1 MQIFEITQKSVTN
14 EVNAGAVAAALAN
27 RARTAVLQKAGVTD
41 PGDNSTPYGD
51 TRERAA
57 QQAEPAIKEQA
68 KTRVNAWQ
76 QAIAQ
81 LCQREGKDNVA
92 QLSANSKTILMRSL
106 VQQLHDPMM
115 RGLIRDYTTL
125 ASAVSSAPDIQAA
138 AAGII
143 QSISQAISAIES
155 NLNDASSTW
164 IDDAKSEEQR
174 QYNNWLMLCRG
185 AYQAMALLQFE
196 GGRDIAVKAPA
207 LRQVAGN
214 WQLHRLMLNAANP
227 AHKLLIDMSN
237 QLVAAG
243 VAPNVS
249 ITPGG
254 DYYVG
259 TSLLDPANP
268 ADQTIIN
275 LIKANLP

>member
-14 EVNAGAVAAALAN
+14 EVNFGAVGAALAN

-51 TRERAA
+51 TRGRAA
-57 QQAEPAIKEQA
+57 QQVDLAIQEQA
-68 KTRVNAWQ
+68 KARVNAWQ

-81 LCQREGKDNVA
+81 LCQREGRDNVA

-106 VQQLHDPMM
+106 VQQLHDTLL

-125 ASAVSSAPDIQAA
+125 ASAVSQEPSIQADA
-138 AAGII
+138 VKTT
-143 QSISQAISAIES
+143 QNISQAISAIER

-185 AYQAMALLQFE
+185 AYEAMALLQFE

-214 WQLHRLMLNAANP
+214 WQLDRLMLNDANP

-243 VAPNVS
+243 VAPNIS

-254 DYYVG
+254 DFYVG
-259 TSLLDPANP
+259 TSLLNPAAP

>member
-14 EVNAGAVAAALAN
+14 EVNFGAVGAALAN

-51 TRERAA
+51 TRGRAA
-57 QQAEPAIKEQA
+57 QQVDLAIQEQA
-68 KTRVNAWQ
+68 KARVNAWQ

-81 LCQREGKDNVA
+81 LCQREGRDNVA

-106 VQQLHDPMM
+106 VQQLHDTLL

-125 ASAVSSAPDIQAA
+125 ASAVSQEPSIQADA
-138 AAGII
+138 VKTT
-143 QSISQAISAIES
+143 QNISQAISAIER

-185 AYQAMALLQFE
+185 AYRAMALLQFE

-214 WQLHRLMLNAANP
+214 WQLDRLMLNDANP

-243 VAPNVS
+243 VAPNIS

-254 DYYVG
+254 DFYVG
-259 TSLLDPANP
+259 TSLLNPAAP

>member
-1 MQIFEITQKSVTN
+1 
-14 EVNAGAVAAALAN
+14 
-27 RARTAVLQKAGVTD
+27 
-41 PGDNSTPYGD
+41 
-51 TRERAA
+51 
-57 QQAEPAIKEQA
+57 
-68 KTRVNAWQ
+68 
-76 QAIAQ
+76 
-81 LCQREGKDNVA
+81 
-92 QLSANSKTILMRSL
+92 
-106 VQQLHDPMM
+106 
-115 RGLIRDYTTL
+115 
-125 ASAVSSAPDIQAA
+125 
-138 AAGII
+138 
-143 QSISQAISAIES
+143 
-155 NLNDASSTW
+155 
-164 IDDAKSEEQR
+164 
-174 QYNNWLMLCRG
+174 MLCRS
-185 AYQAMALLQFE
+185 AYRAMALLQFE

-207 LRQVAGN
+207 LLQVAGN

>member
-14 EVNAGAVAAALAN
+14 EVNVGAVSAALAN
-27 RARTAVLQKAGVTD
+27 RARTAVLQKANVTD

-51 TRERAA
+51 TRGRAA
-57 QQAEPAIKEQA
+57 QQVELAIQEQA

-81 LCQREGKDNVA
+81 LCQREGRDNVS
-92 QLSANSKTILMRSL
+92 QLSANSKTILKRSL
-106 VQQLHDPMM
+106 VQQLHENMM
-115 RGLIRDYTTL
+115 RSLIRDYTTL
-125 ASAVSSAPDIQAA
+125 PSVVSSDPGIQAEA
-138 AAGII
+138 VDVV
-143 QSISQAISAIES
+143 QNLTQAITAIEN

-164 IDDAKSEEQR
+164 IDDAKSEEKR

-196 GGRDIAVKAPA
+196 GGRDIAVKAPT
-207 LRQVAGN
+207 LRQVSGS
-214 WQLHRLMLNAANP
+214 WQLDRLMLNAADP
-227 AHKLLIDMSN
+227 AHKLLIDLSN
-237 QLVAAG
+237 NLVASG
-243 VAPNVS
+243 VAPNIS
-249 ITPGG
+249 ITPTG

-268 ADQTIIN
+268 AAQAIIN

>member
-51 TRERAA
+51 TRGRAA
-57 QQAEPAIKEQA
+57 QQVDLAIQEQA
-68 KTRVNAWQ
+68 KARVNAWQ

-81 LCQREGKDNVA
+81 LCQREGRDNVA

-106 VQQLHDPMM
+106 VQQLHDTLL

-125 ASAVSSAPDIQAA
+125 ASAVSQEPSIQADA
-138 AAGII
+138 VKTT
-143 QSISQAISAIES
+143 QNISQAISAIER

-174 QYNNWLMLCRG
+174 QYNNWLMLCRS

-196 GGRDIAVKAPA
+196 GGRDIAIKAPA

-214 WQLHRLMLNAANP
+214 WQLDRLMLNDANP

-243 VAPNVS
+243 VAPNIS

-254 DYYVG
+254 DFYVG
-259 TSLLDPANP
+259 TSLLNPAAP

>member
-14 EVNAGAVAAALAN
+14 EVNFGAVGAALAN

-81 LCQREGKDNVA
+81 LCQREGRDNVA

-106 VQQLHDPMM
+106 VQQLHEVMM

-125 ASAVSSAPDIQAA
+125 SSAVSSAPDIQAA
-138 AAGII
+138 AVGIT
-143 QSISQAISAIES
+143 QSISQAISAIER

-164 IDDAKSEEQR
+164 INDAKSEEQS

-185 AYQAMALLQFE
+185 AYAKSMIDVL
-196 GGRDIAVKAPA
+196 
-207 LRQVAGN
+207 
-214 WQLHRLMLNAANP
+214 AA
-227 AHKLLIDMSN
+227 
-237 QLVAAG
+237 
-243 VAPNVS
+243 
-249 ITPGG
+249 
-254 DYYVG
+254 
-259 TSLLDPANP
+259 
-268 ADQTIIN
+268 
-275 LIKANLP
+275 

>member
-14 EVNAGAVAAALAN
+14 EVNFGAVGAALAN

-51 TRERAA
+51 TRGRAA
-57 QQAEPAIKEQA
+57 QQVDLAIQEQA
-68 KTRVNAWQ
+68 KARVNAWQ

-81 LCQREGKDNVA
+81 LCQREGRDNVA

-125 ASAVSSAPDIQAA
+125 ASAVSQEPSIQADA
-138 AAGII
+138 VKTT
-143 QSISQAISAIES
+143 QNISQAISAIER

-174 QYNNWLMLCRG
+174 QYNNWLMLCRS

-196 GGRDIAVKAPA
+196 GGRDIAIKAPA

-214 WQLHRLMLNAANP
+214 WQLDRLMLNDANP

-243 VAPNVS
+243 VAPNIS

-254 DYYVG
+254 DFYVG
-259 TSLLDPANP
+259 TSLLNPAAP

>member
-1 MQIFEITQKSVTN
+1 
-14 EVNAGAVAAALAN
+14 
-27 RARTAVLQKAGVTD
+27 
-41 PGDNSTPYGD
+41 
-51 TRERAA
+51 
-57 QQAEPAIKEQA
+57 
-68 KTRVNAWQ
+68 
-76 QAIAQ
+76 
-81 LCQREGKDNVA
+81 
-92 QLSANSKTILMRSL
+92 MRSL
-106 VQQLHDPMM
+106 VQQLHDTLL

-125 ASAVSSAPDIQAA
+125 ASAVSQEPSIQADA
-138 AAGII
+138 VKTT
-143 QSISQAISAIES
+143 QNISQAISAIER

-174 QYNNWLMLCRG
+174 QYNNWLMLCRS

-196 GGRDIAVKAPA
+196 GGRDIAIKAPA

-214 WQLHRLMLNAANP
+214 WQLDRLMLNDANP

-243 VAPNVS
+243 VAPNIS

-254 DYYVG
+254 DFYVG
-259 TSLLDPANP
+259 TSLLNPAAP

>member
-1 MQIFEITQKSVTN
+1 
-14 EVNAGAVAAALAN
+14 
-27 RARTAVLQKAGVTD
+27 
-41 PGDNSTPYGD
+41 
-51 TRERAA
+51 
-57 QQAEPAIKEQA
+57 
-68 KTRVNAWQ
+68 
-76 QAIAQ
+76 
-81 LCQREGKDNVA
+81 VA

-125 ASAVSSAPDIQAA
+125 ASAVSQEPSIQADA
-138 AAGII
+138 VKTT
-143 QSISQAISAIES
+143 QNISQAISAIER

-185 AYQAMALLQFE
+185 AYRAMALLQFE

-214 WQLHRLMLNAANP
+214 WQLDRLMLNDANP

-243 VAPNVS
+243 VAPNIS

-254 DYYVG
+254 DFYVG
-259 TSLLDPANP
+259 TSLLNPAAP

>member
-1 MQIFEITQKSVTN
+1 
-14 EVNAGAVAAALAN
+14 
-27 RARTAVLQKAGVTD
+27 
-41 PGDNSTPYGD
+41 
-51 TRERAA
+51 
-57 QQAEPAIKEQA
+57 
-68 KTRVNAWQ
+68 
-76 QAIAQ
+76 
-81 LCQREGKDNVA
+81 
-92 QLSANSKTILMRSL
+92 
-106 VQQLHDPMM
+106 
-115 RGLIRDYTTL
+115 
-125 ASAVSSAPDIQAA
+125 
-138 AAGII
+138 
-143 QSISQAISAIES
+143 
-155 NLNDASSTW
+155 
-164 IDDAKSEEQR
+164 
-174 QYNNWLMLCRG
+174 MLCRG

-243 VAPNVS
+243 VAPNIS

-254 DYYVG
+254 DFYVG
-259 TSLLDPANP
+259 TSLLNPAAP

>member
-14 EVNAGAVAAALAN
+14 EVNFGAVGAALAN

-51 TRERAA
+51 TRGRAA
-57 QQAEPAIKEQA
+57 QQVDLAIQEQA
-68 KTRVNAWQ
+68 KARVNAWQ

-81 LCQREGKDNVA
+81 LCQREGRDNVA

-106 VQQLHDPMM
+106 VQQLHDTLL

-125 ASAVSSAPDIQAA
+125 ASAVSQEPSIQADA
-138 AAGII
+138 VKTT
-143 QSISQAISAIES
+143 QNISQAISAIER

-174 QYNNWLMLCRG
+174 QYNNWLMLCRS

-196 GGRDIAVKAPA
+196 GGRDIAIKAPA

-214 WQLHRLMLNAANP
+214 WQLDRLMLNDANP

-243 VAPNVS
+243 VAPNIS

-254 DYYVG
+254 DFYVG
-259 TSLLDPANP
+259 TSLLNPAAP

>member
-51 TRERAA
+51 TRGRAA
-57 QQAEPAIKEQA
+57 QQVDLAIQEQA
-68 KTRVNAWQ
+68 KARANAWQ

-81 LCQREGKDNVA
+81 LCQREGRDNVA

-106 VQQLHDPMM
+106 VQQLHDTLL

-125 ASAVSSAPDIQAA
+125 ASAVSQEPSIQADA
-138 AAGII
+138 VKTT
-143 QSISQAISAIES
+143 QNISQAISAIER

-174 QYNNWLMLCRG
+174 QYNNWLMLCRS

-196 GGRDIAVKAPA
+196 GGRDIAIKAPA

-214 WQLHRLMLNAANP
+214 WQLDRLMLNDANP

-243 VAPNVS
+243 VAPNIS

-254 DYYVG
+254 DFYVG
-259 TSLLDPANP
+259 TSLLNPAAP

>member
-14 EVNAGAVAAALAN
+14 EVNFGAVGAALAN

-51 TRERAA
+51 TRGRAA
-57 QQAEPAIKEQA
+57 QQVDLAIQEQA
-68 KTRVNAWQ
+68 KARVNAWQ

-81 LCQREGKDNVA
+81 LCQREGQDNVA

-106 VQQLHDPMM
+106 VQQLHDTLL

-125 ASAVSSAPDIQAA
+125 ASAVSQEPSIQADA
-138 AAGII
+138 VKTT
-143 QSISQAISAIES
+143 QNISQAISAIER

-196 GGRDIAVKAPA
+196 GGRDIAIKAPA

-214 WQLHRLMLNAANP
+214 WQLDRLMLNDANP

-243 VAPNVS
+243 VAPNIS

-254 DYYVG
+254 DFYVG
-259 TSLLDPANP
+259 TSLLNPAAP

>member
-1 MQIFEITQKSVTN
+1 M
-14 EVNAGAVAAALAN
+14 
-27 RARTAVLQKAGVTD
+27 LQKAGVTD
-41 PGDNSTPYGD
+41 PGDSSTPYGD

-81 LCQREGKDNVA
+81 LCQREGRDNVA

-125 ASAVSSAPDIQAA
+125 ASAVSSDPDIQAA
-138 AAGII
+138 AVGIT
-143 QSISQAISAIES
+143 QGISQAISAIES

-164 IDDAKSEEQR
+164 INDAKSEEQR
-174 QYNNWLMLCRG
+174 QYNNWLMLCRS
-185 AYQAMALLQFE
+185 AYRAMALLQFE

-207 LRQVAGN
+207 LLQVAGN